1 MLSSTSILLRRGPE
15 LEVTRGGE
23 GPPLVWLH
31 GMSVARPGEPLL
43 EALARHCAVIAPL
56 MPGLKNASELD
67 GLPSLHDLVLFYD
80 SALEALGVQG
90 AVLAGHGF
98 GGMLAAEL
106 AAAAPRRFSALVL
119 ISPLG
124 LWDDAHPVE
133 DLFSRPYKAVD
144 ELIWRGAVS
153 PPPAHSPGEEDVEDQ
168 IVLVNSLGAI
178 ARYTWPIPDRGLRG
192 RLYRVEIPT
201 LLLFAEADAWVP
213 AAYAEDFVARLAD
226 AQVRT
231 LPGSH
236 MAPYERPEE
245 TARIIADFARTASR
259 GS

>member
-43 EALARHCAVIAPL
+43 EALARDCAVIAPV
-56 MPGLKNASELD
+56 MPGRKSPAELD
-67 GLPSLHDLVLFYD
+67 DLPSLHDLVLFYD
-80 SALEALGVQG
+80 SALEALGVHG

-106 AAAAPRRFSALVL
+106 AAVAPHRFDALVL

-124 LWDDAHPVE
+124 LWNDAHPVE

-144 ELIWRGAVS
+144 ELIWRGAVHS
-153 PPPAHSPGEEDVEDQ
+153 PPAHSPGEENVEEQ
-168 IVLVNSLGAI
+168 IALVNGLGAI
-178 ARYTWPIPDRGLRG
+178 ARYTWPIPDRGLKN

-201 LLLFAEADAWVP
+201 LLLFAEADAWAP
-213 AAYAEDFVARLAD
+213 AAYAEDFAAGLAD
-226 AQVRT
+226 AQARIV
-231 LPGSH
+231 PGSH

-245 TARIIADFARTASR
+245 TARLIADFARTAFRAS
-259 GS
+259 